1 MQLLKDDKLFNI
13 SVSNRHCL
21 SILAIYVGQLK
32 FKQCSANKSDNF
44 RFYAHFLQICWFT
57 RFINPDFFAG
67 KICCLQISIQMLI
80 FASAQHLISQLIV
93 DGETG
98 MLSKQNS
105 PRRHTFF
112 CTFYSLTLEVRG
124 MNPLDF

>member
-1 MQLLKDDKLFNI
+1 MFRKQIGQFQILCTLFANLL
-13 SVSNRHCL
+13 
-21 SILAIYVGQLK
+21 IYTL
-32 FKQCSANKSDNF
+32 
-44 RFYAHFLQICWFT
+44 Y
-57 RFINPDFFAG
+57 PDFFAG